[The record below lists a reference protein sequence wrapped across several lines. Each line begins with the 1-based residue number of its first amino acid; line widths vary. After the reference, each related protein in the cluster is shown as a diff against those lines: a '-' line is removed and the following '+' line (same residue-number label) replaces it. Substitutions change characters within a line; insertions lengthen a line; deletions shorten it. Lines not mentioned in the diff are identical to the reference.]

1 MLVQRYFDLRAG
13 ASEYFLLKLSFGTC
27 TRIATR
33 DMTKEEALK
42 GLAYLGAVWFGN
54 SKQHFAFSAYDRLN
68 GWNKLADKWKEEAE
82 EEWDEAEEVL
92 NRLVELG
99 CKPADLQEAM
109 KTIEFPFYDDPK
121 QQIETDYNADAIKE
135 LSELAAA
142 FSDDYPTQKLI
153 QKWIDGEVEH
163 MAWEK
168 QYLNYIDKL
177 GYENFLIEMM

>member
-1 MLVQRYFDLRAG
+1 
-13 ASEYFLLKLSFGTC
+13 
-27 TRIATR
+27 
-33 DMTKEEALK
+33 MTKEEALK

-54 SKQHFAFSAYDRLN
+54 SKQHFAFSAYCRLQ
-68 GWNKLADKWKEEAE
+68 GWNKLADKWKE
-82 EEWDEAEEVL
+82 EAEEVL

-121 QQIETDYNADAIKE
+121 QQIETDYNEGAIKE

-177 GYENFLIEMM
+177 GYENFLTMMV

>member
-1 MLVQRYFDLRAG
+1 MNDIAKRLHLETNTVTPLLQRMERQGLV
-13 ASEYFLLKLSFGTC
+13 
-27 TRIATR
+27 TRVKGEVDTR
-33 DMTKEEALK
+33 QL
-42 GLAYLGAVWFGN
+42 
-54 SKQHFAFSAYDRLN
+54 
-68 GWNKLADKWKEEAE
+68 
-82 EEWDEAEEVL
+82 
-92 NRLVELG
+92 
-99 CKPADLQEAM
+99 
-109 KTIEFPFYDDPK
+109 EFPFYDDPK
-121 QQIETDYNADAIKE
+121 QQIETDYNEGAIKE

>member
-1 MLVQRYFDLRAG
+1 MLLVLWEKDRQPVNDIAKRLHLETNTVTPLLQRMERQGLV
-13 ASEYFLLKLSFGTC
+13 
-27 TRIATR
+27 TRVKGEVDTR
-33 DMTKEEALK
+33 QL
-42 GLAYLGAVWFGN
+42 
-54 SKQHFAFSAYDRLN
+54 
-68 GWNKLADKWKEEAE
+68 
-82 EEWDEAEEVL
+82 
-92 NRLVELG
+92 
-99 CKPADLQEAM
+99 
-109 KTIEFPFYDDPK
+109 EFPFYDDPK
-121 QQIETDYNADAIKE
+121 QQIETDYNEGAIKE